1 MYLIMYMIN
10 AYDNQ
15 IVQNNPSFNLS
26 KSSNNS
32 FDNQGSKINKTEF
45 FLRVDIL
52 PFTKTLTA
60 VCT

>member
-1 MYLIMYMIN
+1 MYLIMYTIN

-60 VCT
+60 VCI

>member
-15 IVQNNPSFNLS
+15 IVQNNPCFNLS
-26 KSSNNS
+26 KSSNNL
-32 FDNQGSKINKTEF
+32 FHNQGSKINKTEF

-60 VCT
+60 VCI